1 MKNRSSITSTLA
13 FLILVQ
19 LSVGS
24 FSYGGEFSMFRKNT
38 EAPHMM
44 LRGDE
49 PSVTML
55 TLYAGVAF
63 GGKVNTAYYLKAKSI
78 LFDKVHLDGSLFYR
92 GDTNILYNANISFGK
107 MVGLTAGIEWGSRF
121 YYPGKDSALVDIKFR
136 NVKTGEYANFDLVKG
151 LVIPQQVTTY
161 ALGFAFSGKKAA
173 VNFWRDKGRCWQ
185 WFDFKFEALYAP
197 EIVYSNIIGIPIDGS
212 NTSVKDDYEM
222 ENVKVS
228 HWGVRMVLDIRH
240 SSKIHFTQEFGLR
253 PGIQTKINE
262 EGTFKNGYLR
272 IGIGIGLGVGGRRA
286 LDEADLDD

>member
-1 MKNRSSITSTLA
+1 MKKRSFISHALA
-13 FLILVQ
+13 LLIFAQ
-19 LSVGS
+19 LFIAGFS
-24 FSYGGEFSMFRKNT
+24 FAGEFNMFRKNA
-38 EAPHMM
+38 EMPQLMK
-44 LRGDE
+44 RGDE

-63 GGKVNTAYYLKAKSI
+63 GGKNTCYYVKAKSI
-78 LFDKVHLDGSLFYR
+78 LFDKIHMDGAMFYR
-92 GDTNILYNANISFGK
+92 GDTNILYNANLAFGRQ
-107 MVGLTAGIEWGSRF
+107 VGLTAGIEWGDRF

-136 NVKTGEYANFDLVKG
+136 NVKTGEYANFDLIKG
-151 LVIPQQVTTY
+151 LSIRQQVTTY
-161 ALGFAFSGKKAA
+161 ALGFAFFGKKAA

-197 EIVYSNIIGIPIDGS
+197 EISYVNIIGIPIDGS
-212 NTSVKDDYEM
+212 NSTMTDDYEM
-222 ENVKVS
+222 ENVKVN

-272 IGIGIGLGVGGRRA
+272 IGIGIGLGIGGRRA
-286 LDEADLDD
+286 LDDADLDD